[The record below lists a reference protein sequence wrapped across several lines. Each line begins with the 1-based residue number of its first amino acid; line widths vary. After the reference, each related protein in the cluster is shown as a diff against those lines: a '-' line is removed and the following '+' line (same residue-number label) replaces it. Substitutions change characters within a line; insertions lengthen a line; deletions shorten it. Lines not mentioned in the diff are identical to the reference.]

1 MPSRS
6 HRPVAPDKALDASGQ
21 LPSMSDDVA
30 DGETSPMPL
39 STQVPLFRA
48 SQLEAVPPRPRR
60 RLAGLKTLLG
70 ALDTRRSLSRAAKP
84 GATHDPLRLRTD
96 LWLDSFFDD

>member
-1 MPSRS
+1 MASRS
-6 HRPVAPDKALDASGQ
+6 SRPAAPPQVSDAPGQ

-48 SQLEAVPPRPRR
+48 SELEAVPPRPRR

-70 ALDTRRSLSRAAKP
+70 ALDARRGGPLARP
-84 GATHDPLRLRTD
+84 GPARDPQRPRPD
-96 LWLDSFFDD
+96 PWLDSFFDE